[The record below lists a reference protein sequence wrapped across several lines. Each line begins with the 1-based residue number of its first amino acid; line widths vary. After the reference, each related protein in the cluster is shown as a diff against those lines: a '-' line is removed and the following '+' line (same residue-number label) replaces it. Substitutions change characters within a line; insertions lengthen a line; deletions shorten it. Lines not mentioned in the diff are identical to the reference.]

1 MPRTK
6 ALSIYNKLT
15 KAAEVYT
22 EKFKEEPNN
31 FLQFNEEHLKEVKK
45 DNQLKVKNAA
55 LSTLAKI
62 LKEVEEL
69 GSEIE
74 LKKKQSL
81 FPLINSSEDSNKS
94 RGEQQITNANLIFQG
109 HFLSGNEEYLLNEI
123 NQAIQDGREDY
134 ASALINQVRSYPAS
148 TDAQINI
155 KNKVNDIAVN
165 YFSKIGVSELDEV
178 KHLNLHNSE
187 LAVIASKLVEK
198 GNDHIYLPP
207 YKSDDYNDAIVLEKL
222 RMETGI
228 NAEANH
234 ADF

>member
-6 ALSIYNKLT
+6 ALSIYNKLA
-15 KAAEVYT
+15 KAAEVYN
-22 EKFKEEPNN
+22 EKFKEDPDN
-31 FLQFNEEHLKEVKK
+31 FLQFNEEHLKEIKK
-45 DNQLKVKNAA
+45 DNQLKVKDAA
-55 LSTLAKI
+55 ISTLTKI

-74 LKKKQSL
+74 LKKKQAL
-81 FPLINSSEDSNKS
+81 FPLLNSNDDSNKS

-123 NQAIQDGREDY
+123 NQAIESGRKDY

-165 YFSKIGVSELDEV
+165 YFAKIGISELDEA

-187 LAVIASKLVEK
+187 LTAIASKLVEK
-198 GNDHIYLPP
+198 GNDNIYLPP
-207 YKSDDYNDAIVLEKL
+207 YKSEDYNNSIVLEQI

-228 NAEANH
+228 DAEASHN
-234 ADF
+234 F

>member
-6 ALSIYNKLT
+6 ALSIYNKLA
-15 KAAEVYT
+15 KAAEVYS
-22 EKFKEEPNN
+22 EKFKEEPDNW
-31 FLQFNEEHLKEVKK
+31 LQFKEEHLKEIKK
-45 DNQLKVKNAA
+45 ENQGKVKDAA
-55 LSTLAKI
+55 LSTLTKI

-74 LKKKQSL
+74 LKKKQAL
-81 FPLINSSEDSNKS
+81 FPLLNSSDDSNKL
-94 RGEQQITNANLIFQG
+94 RAEQQLTNANLIFQG

-123 NQAIQDGREDY
+123 NQAIQDGRKDY

-155 KNKVNDIAVN
+155 RNKVNDIAVN
-165 YFSKIGVSELDEV
+165 YFAKIGVSELDEV
-178 KHLNLHNSE
+178 KHINLHNSE

-198 GNDHIYLPP
+198 GKEHIYLPP
-207 YKSDDYNDAIVLEKL
+207 YKSDDYNDSIVLEQI

-228 NAEANH
+228 DAEANH
-234 ADF
+234 VV